1 MKYYGITHKVP
12 MWLLPLWKRFLCK
25 HNWHLFDEISR
36 ACEERPNEL
45 YCDACGLSVGIKY
58 IIKED

>member
-1 MKYYGITHKVP
+1 